1 MKKYISLLLLYSLIV
16 ETITGIVLYV
26 MPHGSTAYWVNWTFL
41 GLDKSQWDDL
51 HIIFGFLL
59 IIFGIWHTVLNWNSI
74 LCYIKSKKDT
84 FISKPFAVST
94 VLSLLFCAG
103 TVAGLPPFKKVIE
116 IGNNL
121 KTMWA
126 KGELKPPAPHAEM
139 YPLIKIAEL
148 LEIPPARAAGFLN
161 YKGIKVVSLY
171 QNLKE
176 IADMNGI
183 KPVDIYK
190 TLVEISPRGPVQIA
204 SSCPELA
211 DNIGDETVSSIAKKL
226 SISEKEVLRK
236 LSLVGI
242 KASPENTLKEI
253 AVKYNTAP
261 SVILSLI
268 HSKGGCSGCSGCN

>member
-1 MKKYISLLLLYSLIV
+1 MKKYISLLLLYSFIV

-26 MPHGSTAYWVNWTFL
+26 MPHGSTAYWINWAFL
-41 GLDKSQWDDL
+41 GLDKTQWDDL

-59 IIFGIWHTVLNWNSI
+59 IFFGIWHTVLNWNSI
-74 LCYIKSKKDT
+74 ICYIKSKKDV
-84 FISKPFAVST
+84 FISKPFAIST
-94 VLSLLFCAG
+94 ALSALLCAG
-103 TVAGLPPFKKVIE
+103 TVMGIPPFKKVIE
-116 IGNNL
+116 IGNDF
-121 KTMWA
+121 KAMWA

-148 LEIPPARAAGFLN
+148 LEIPPTRAAGFLN

-176 IADMNGI
+176 IADMNSVR
-183 KPVDIYK
+183 PVDIYK
-190 TLVEISPRGPVQIA
+190 TLVEISPKGPVQIA

-211 DNIGDETVSSIAKKL
+211 DNIGEETISSLAKKL
-226 SISEKEVLRK
+226 NMSEEEIIRK

-242 KASPENTLKEI
+242 KANRDHTLKQI
-253 AVKYNTAP
+253 AINYNTAP
-261 SVILSLI
+261 SVILSII

>member
-1 MKKYISLLLLYSLIV
+1 MKRYISLFLLYTLIV
-16 ETITGIVLYV
+16 ETITGIVLYI

-41 GLDKSQWDDL
+41 SLNKTQWDDL

-59 IIFGIWHTVLNWNSI
+59 IIFAIWHTVLNWNNI
-74 LCYIKSKKDT
+74 LAYIKSKKDT
-84 FISKPFAVST
+84 LISKPFIVST
-94 VLSLLFCAG
+94 VISILLCTG
-103 TVAGLPPFKKVIE
+103 TVMGLTPFKKIIE
-116 IGNNL
+116 IGNDF
-121 KTMWA
+121 KGMWA
-126 KGELKPPAPHAEM
+126 KNELKPPAPHAEM

-148 LEIPPARAAGFLN
+148 LEIPPARASGFLN
-161 YKGIKVVSLY
+161 YKGIKVISLY

-176 IADMNGI
+176 IADMNKI

-190 TLVEISPRGPVQIA
+190 TLVTISPKGPVQIA

-211 DNIGDETVSSIAKKL
+211 DNIGEETISSLAEKL
-226 SISEKEVLRK
+226 NISEKEILRK

-242 KASPENTLKEI
+242 KADIKSTLKEI